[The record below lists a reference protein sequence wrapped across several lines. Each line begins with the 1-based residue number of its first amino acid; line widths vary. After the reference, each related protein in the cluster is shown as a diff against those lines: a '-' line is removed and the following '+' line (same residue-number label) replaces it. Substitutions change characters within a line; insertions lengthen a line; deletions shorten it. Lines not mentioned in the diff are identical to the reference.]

1 MIVKSISIA
10 VIVLCFV
17 SAILLGSSFTS
28 FIDIQ
33 ALWFV
38 VVPVIFLFGVG
49 SKRKEKMTGL
59 IKGRGISWLEL
70 VGYLAVILGVI
81 GSHMGMVIILHK
93 LGDKAPIGPAF
104 SFLTLTSFYGIL
116 VFLFSFLFGQ
126 HKLKKVAVY
135 FVLGQVLILMLNF
148 LSMLYFGQ

>member
-1 MIVKSISIA
+1 MIVKSISITF
-10 VIVLCFV
+10 IVLCFA
-17 SAILLGSSFTS
+17 SAILLGSKFTS
-28 FIDIQ
+28 FIDVQ

-38 VVPVIFLFGVG
+38 AVPIIFLFGVG
-49 SKRKEKMTGL
+49 SKRKEKMTEL

-70 VGYLAVILGVI
+70 IGYVAVILGVI
-81 GSHMGMVIILHK
+81 GSHMGMVILLTK
-93 LGDKAPIGPAF
+93 LADKHSFWPVF

-135 FVLGQVLILMLNF
+135 FVLGQVLSLMLTF
-148 LSMLYFGQ
+148 LILYFGQ

>member
-1 MIVKSISIA
+1 MIVKSISVT

-17 SAILLGSSFTS
+17 SAILFGSSFTS

-38 VVPVIFLFGVG
+38 VVPVIFIFGVG
-49 SKRKEKMTGL
+49 SKRKEKMTEL

-70 VGYLAVILGVI
+70 VGYVAVILGVI
-81 GSHMGMVIILHK
+81 GSHMGMVILLNK
-93 LGDKAPIGPAF
+93 LGDKNFIGPAF
-104 SFLTLTSFYGIL
+104 AIITLTSFYGIL
-116 VFLFSFLFGQ
+116 IFLFSFLFGQ

-135 FVLGQVLILMLNF
+135 FVLGQVLILILNV
-148 LSMLYFGQ
+148 LRIL

>member
-1 MIVKSISIA
+1 MIVKSISITF
-10 VIVLCFV
+10 IVLCFA
-17 SAILLGSSFTS
+17 SAILLGSKFTS
-28 FIDIQ
+28 FIDVQ

-38 VVPVIFLFGVG
+38 VVPIIFLFGVG
-49 SKRKEKMTGL
+49 SKRKEKMTEL

-70 VGYLAVILGVI
+70 IGYVAVILGVI
-81 GSHMGMVIILHK
+81 GSHMGNVILLHK
-93 LGDKAPIGPAF
+93 LGDKHPIWPVF

-148 LSMLYFGQ
+148 LCMLYFGQ

>member
-1 MIVKSISIA
+1 MIVKSISIT

-38 VVPVIFLFGVG
+38 VVPVIFLFGIG
-49 SKRKEKMTGL
+49 SKRKEKMTEL
-59 IKGRGISWLEL
+59 IKDRGISWLEL
-70 VGYLAVILGVI
+70 IGYVGVILGVI
-81 GSHMGMVIILHK
+81 GSHMGMVILLNK
-93 LGDKAPIGPAF
+93 LGDKNSIGPAF
-104 SFLTLTSFYGIL
+104 TIITLTSFYGIL
-116 VFLFSFLFGQ
+116 IFLFSFLFGQ

-135 FVLGQVLILMLNF
+135 FVLGQVLILILNV
-148 LSMLYFGQ
+148 LRIL

>member
-1 MIVKSISIA
+1 MIVKSISITF
-10 VIVLCFV
+10 IVLCFA
-17 SAILLGSSFTS
+17 SAILLGSKFTS
-28 FIDIQ
+28 FIDVQ

-38 VVPVIFLFGVG
+38 VVPIIFLFGVG
-49 SKRKEKMTGL
+49 SKRKEKMTEL

-70 VGYLAVILGVI
+70 IGYVAVILGVI
-81 GSHMGMVIILHK
+81 GSHMGNVILLTK
-93 LGDKAPIGPAF
+93 LADKHPIWPVF

-135 FVLGQVLILMLNF
+135 FVLGQVLSLMLTF
-148 LSMLYFGQ
+148 LILYFGQ